1 MSFNKTY
8 NFDNPSNYTYNTDK
22 ITISGGQ
29 AALSL
34 VDQEG
39 LSFNETYTDD
49 TGFTYDSTKTE
60 ISSGLRQVDNRP
72 TNSIIGSLFD
82 SKDANFGA
90 DGVSL
95 IGTEYGTPIISSNT
109 LDCIGSNGLYYND
122 SIIGDAQNDW
132 ATKFIYIPHYTTAP
146 AQNTNIFCK
155 HNGVD
160 GSDDIVIFN
169 SPSGNNLRITSNGLS
184 AIVFGTWEPIAE
196 QEYTF
201 EIFCVA
207 GLVSVYVNDAQIGTG
222 KQITPIIST
231 SCNYIILGSYTN
243 LYGTSNG
250 AFKEFIFYTSTTQNV
265 NYEVPEA
272 TYLSDKII
280 APLKTYTGLG
290 FLQQFTETNITD
302 SGCFYTLNGYYF
314 NGVSWVP
321 SNGVDQYNSAAEVSL
336 NIEQLPPLDTLDV
349 ELYTTNSNTPL
360 TATEF
365 IAEYTGQ
372 IYPTDNPTICV
383 SDKTGIESLLA
394 YAATITSVNDDWV
407 KFRFLL
413 NGSFYYFNET
423 SSEWEVSTDVEQSS
437 PYEVINSNASTLVG
451 APSIL
456 EIQTILH
463 SEDGTTS
470 PSIEEIDFS
479 YDFAAEQDD
488 VHLTLVYGFA
498 RLANSIPDTRS
509 FTITLNVDANKYEA
523 KTQVRN
529 TSLKITPRENG
540 YWEAP
545 LIDTEGME
553 VGSYYTFKWSQREV
567 NLEVPLVDMI
577 SYNDLTEA
585 PSE

>member
-1 MSFNKTY
+1 MAFNKNY
-8 NFDNPSNYTYNTDK
+8 DFDNASNYNYDSDK
-22 ITISGGQ
+22 ITIAGGK
-29 AALSL
+29 ASL
-34 VDQEG
+34 RLIDNEG

-95 IGTEYGTPIISSNT
+95 IGTEYGTPIIGSNT

-132 ATKFIYIPHYTTAP
+132 ATKFIYIPHYNTSP

-207 GLVSVYVNDAQIGTG
+207 GLVSIYVDGVQIGTG

-231 SCNYIILGSYTN
+231 ACNYIILGSYTN
-243 LYGTSNG
+243 LYGISNG

-280 APLKTYTGLG
+280 VPSQTYSGLG
-290 FLQQFTETNITD
+290 FLQSYDEATISD
-302 SGCFYTLNGYYF
+302 SNVYYTLNGYYF
-314 NGVSWVP
+314 DGVSWTP
-321 SNGVDQYNSAAEVSL
+321 SNEIDQYNNASTIINNIAQLYAEDTF
-336 NIEQLPPLDTLDV
+336 QLTV
-349 ELYTTNSNTPL
+349 YTVNSNSL
-360 TATEF
+360 QSATSF
-365 IAEYTGQ
+365 NTEYTGQ
-372 IYPTDNPTICV
+372 IYPIDNPPICV
-383 SDKTGIESLLA
+383 SDKTGLEGLISFA
-394 YAATITSVNDDWV
+394 STIVVSGDDLV
-407 KFRFLL
+407 TFRFCL
-413 NGSFYYFNET
+413 NGSFMYFNEVD
-423 SSEWEVSTDVEQSS
+423 SEWQVSTDVLESS
-437 PYEVINSNASTLVG
+437 TYEVINTNASTLVSV
-451 APSIL
+451 PSIM
-456 EIQTILH
+456 EIQIILH
-463 SEDGTTS
+463 SEDGSSTPEIS
-470 PSIEEIDFS
+470 QIDFS
-479 YDFAAEQDD
+479 YNFASEEDS

-498 RLANSIPDTRS
+498 RNADSTPNTKP
-509 FTITLNVDANKYEA
+509 FYITLNEDANKYTE

-529 TSLKITPRENG
+529 TKLKITPRENG
-540 YWEAP
+540 YWEVP
-545 LIDTEGME
+545 LIDNEGME
-553 VGSYYTFKWSQREV
+553 PDSYYSFQWSDKV
-567 NLEVPLVDMI
+567 INLVVPMVDLI
-577 SYNDLTEA
+577 SYNDLLEYTI
-585 PSE
+585 